1 MLGHVTPTTSI
12 NSGLLKNIAN
22 NVETALLEFQLKIKR
37 LAFEANSRLKK
48 ITCTPCVWLHTWIA
62 NYQNGQKPH
71 ILLIVKNEK
80 V

>member
-22 NVETALLEFQLKIKR
+22 NVETAWLEFQLKIKR

-48 ITCTPCVWLHTWIA
+48 ITCTPGI
-62 NYQNGQKPH
+62 YM
-71 ILLIVKNEK
+71 
-80 V
+80 